1 MTMSNTEMMPDNFE
15 RRSFLYRKF
24 YKSKVTWSTIN
35 GYATVSSIIDLDKE
49 INCANHLA
57 LSDLSYL
64 QRVGFKG
71 EGACEWLE
79 KKNIQIPI
87 HANDSLRGKHGCLIA
102 RLGIND
108 ILILDNLKCETGTPN
123 TLEKLWHQDYPQSNK
138 PCGFIMPRQES
149 HACFSISGK
158 YAPKMF
164 AKLCAI
170 DLRTEKF
177 NNKEITQTSL
187 ARLGAIIIRND
198 LNTLVN
204 YLVLVES
211 ASAEYCW
218 DCLLDA
224 MQEFKG
230 QIIGNSALT
239 ELSS

>member
-1 MTMSNTEMMPDNFE
+1 MSNTDITPDKLE

-24 YKSKVTWSTIN
+24 DKSKVTWSIIN
-35 GYATVSSIIDLDKE
+35 NYATVSSIIDLDKE
-49 INCANHLA
+49 TNCAKHLA

-64 QRVGFKG
+64 QRIGFKG

-79 KKNIQIPI
+79 KQNIQIPI
-87 HANDSLRGKHGCLIA
+87 SANDSLQDTNGCLIA

-108 ILILDNLKCETGTPN
+108 MLILDNIKRETNVPN
-123 TLEKLWHQDYPQSNK
+123 TLEKLWHQDYSQSNK

-149 HACFSISGK
+149 HTCFSISGNH
-158 YAPKMF
+158 APEMF

-177 NNKEITQTSL
+177 NNKRVTQTSL
-187 ARLGAIIIRND
+187 ARLGATIIRND
-198 LNTLVN
+198 LNTLIN

-230 QIIGNSALT
+230 QIIGTSALSV
-239 ELSS
+239 LAS